1 MTSDDLGCDPIT
13 HQRRAMIA
21 SKVSESTMRT
31 NRYDTGNDVIV
42 VNGAPTF
49 KRGDSRTGMKETTS
63 TAKRLSPEPES
74 AG

>member
-21 SKVSESTMRT
+21 IESVRI
-31 NRYDTGNDVIV
+31 NDAYEPIRHRHDVIV

-49 KRGDSRTGMKETTS
+49 KGGIAVPEMKETTS
-63 TAKRLSPEPES
+63 TANDYHRTGS